1 MSKCNWSF
9 NFEKDEMDWDQKQP
23 NNSIQKFMRKCEACP
38 LNMNFQL
45 LECSMISDKLKENE
59 ELGRKLLDGKEQ
71 SHYDL
76 EYKQKLKNAINVFGS
91 LPVQSDQTRLLLEKL
106 ERFGSSKKIE
116 EEAWVR
122 LQEFTEGKGL
132 LSIKEAENM
141 VSLLDKRTGGDSKK
155 KELLKKLG
163 SEMKEI
169 RSILE
174 KMKNELSIFNGST
187 FMYIQNICSKKA
199 KSRNLKNMFQIT

>member
-1 MSKCNWSF
+1 
-9 NFEKDEMDWDQKQP
+9 
-23 NNSIQKFMRKCEACP
+23 MRKCEACP
-38 LNMNFQL
+38 LNMNFEL
-45 LECSMISDKLKENE
+45 LECSMISDRLKENE

-76 EYKQKLKNAINVFGS
+76 EYKEKLKNAINVFGS

-116 EEAWVR
+116 EEAWLR
-122 LQEFTEGKGL
+122 LHEFTEGNGV

-155 KELLKKLG
+155 KEHLKKLG

-174 KMKNELSIFNGST
+174 KMKNELNIFNGST
-187 FMYIQNICSKKA
+187 FM
-199 KSRNLKNMFQIT
+199 